1 MPGEG
6 WVTVSLRKS
15 TGFMH
20 AFYNPASLT
29 GRLHLNRSI
38 LALAALLAC
47 SSVHADYDAK
57 MEAQEKA
64 KFDAERAATAKRNAA
79 AKQQF
84 DAAQAKGMR
93 DALGQEAQGKSD
105 AQVKVLYD
113 AKIKGYQDQGK
124 KALAGG
130 APGSDMAKGDAQM
143 KAMTGKSMQD
153 IQKMSPAEQEAFAKQ
168 MEKQYGGGAK

>member
-1 MPGEG
+1 MTSSPRSQCAITAARLDCVPDGKKSPACMPKRSAQTSWSLLTVGSSPNTSSPTAASAMALRMPGEG

-15 TGFMH
+15 TGLMH

-64 KFDAERAATAKRNAA
+64 KF
-79 AKQQF
+79 
-84 DAAQAKGMR
+84 
-93 DALGQEAQGKSD
+93 
-105 AQVKVLYD
+105 
-113 AKIKGYQDQGK
+113 
-124 KALAGG
+124 
-130 APGSDMAKGDAQM
+130 
-143 KAMTGKSMQD
+143 
-153 IQKMSPAEQEAFAKQ
+153 
-168 MEKQYGGGAK
+168 